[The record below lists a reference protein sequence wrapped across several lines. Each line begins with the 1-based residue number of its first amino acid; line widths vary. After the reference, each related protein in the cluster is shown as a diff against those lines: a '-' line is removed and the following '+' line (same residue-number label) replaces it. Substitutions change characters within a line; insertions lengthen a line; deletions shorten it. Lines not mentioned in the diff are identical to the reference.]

1 MDEEDTLQLNILDPS
16 SMKPIEGN
24 QSAGQFKHIKVPDDI
39 HDLYQ
44 SIKKLDRWQREVVTQ
59 VITYSRDVVKARNRG
74 EKYPQPLLLMVH
86 GGAGAGISSCS
97 WYIITLVC
105 QKLAHNIN
113 VTFTE
118 LIKFSTFC
126 ILLHFYIL

>member
-1 MDEEDTLQLNILDPS
+1 MCTEVIV
-16 SMKPIEGN
+16 I
-24 QSAGQFKHIKVPDDI
+24 PDDI

-86 GGAGAGISSCS
+86 GGAGAGKSTVINESAC
-97 WYIITLVC
+97 WAEKILQQPGDNLNCAYVYKMALTVLQHPTLMD
-105 QKLAHNIN
+105 KH
-113 VTFTE
+113 
-118 LIKFSTFC
+118 STVPSVSALT
-126 ILLHFYIL
+126 ILSTH